1 MHRLSQPGPMDA
13 VEAAPGKKTD
23 ASMLRQCTH
32 KLFEIAV
39 RDYSSQTAVICGEA
53 TITFHNLN
61 AKANLL
67 AKALIKRGITRGDVI
82 GVYLDRSVDLIV
94 ALLAVM
100 KAGATY
106 VPVDTALP
114 SERINTMIA
123 DACPRLILTGHNVPE
138 ASEIP
143 TTPNTVPYAR
153 ISDLTRQL
161 LSTDE
166 ADTGNINI
174 SVDPSSLAYIMYTS
188 GSTGQPKG
196 VEVSHES
203 VANLLLSMQ
212 KDPGFGCFDR
222 LLAVTTVS
230 FDMAVL
236 EILLPLISGGTVV
249 MTRRHEQTDPLAIVN
264 LMIQHKIN
272 VMQGTPA
279 IWQIL
284 LDSGWDG
291 HPRLDRILCGGERL
305 PRSLADRLLSCG
317 DHFWNMYGPT
327 EATVYACIWKVEK
340 SQEIVVGSSVTNC
353 QLHVLDDNLIPVPP
367 GSPGELYIG
376 GAGVAQ
382 GYRNKEKLTSSRF
395 LQDPFQGGKMYRTGD
410 LACWIGPDKLSIL
423 GRIDDQV
430 KIRGH
435 RVELG
440 EIENALTELDGI
452 LGAVVI
458 LRAERLVAYYLSGK
472 KTSIDSPILREWLAR
487 RLPAYMIPAFFVRLQ
502 SFPLNTN
509 GKIDRKAL
517 PDPVISIAAPPATAP
532 TVSQVYGSELEQFLA
547 AVWSSTLEH
556 SQFDTHDNFF
566 EVGGDSV
573 RLIRVQTELKSLLD
587 RHVPVAKLFE
597 NYTIATLASYLA
609 NTSVEESYV
618 PEAAVAKESESLSKN
633 GEDIA
638 IIATACRLPGGITTS
653 DEFWTLL
660 NNGDEAITDVPEG
673 RWGDDDHK
681 DFPYCRKGGFI
692 SRVHEYDTS
701 FFGIS
706 PREARMLDPAQYMML
721 ETCWEAFERAG
732 YTLESLRGSDTGT
745 YIGTSNILAH
755 LSLNPAASRDTSE
768 LDGYTAT
775 GSAGG
780 TMSGRIAYQLGLEG
794 PTMTVDTACSSSLVS
809 THLACTALRQG
820 ECDLAVSGG
829 VSLMLNSGL
838 HAEFDLLNGMSPD
851 GRCRAFSADTQ
862 GTGWA
867 EGSAAVILK
876 RVSDAKRDGDTIHA
890 VIRATAVNHDG
901 RSATL
906 TTPRQSA
913 QSRLIRKALG
923 SAQLQPTDIDYIEA
937 HGTGTRLGDPIEG
950 SALAEVFATGSE
962 KREDLLHIGSVK
974 SNIGHTQAT
983 AGLAGL
989 LKVVLSM
996 RNNKLPK
1003 SLHISQPTPAVD
1015 WDQANMSPV
1024 LEARPWLPH
1033 KHRQRRAGV
1042 SAFGIG
1048 GTNAHVIIEEAP
1060 TRASMGNGTALSFA
1074 KTTPYVAVRPIP
1086 FVLSAETDAALSGQ
1100 ASKLHKHICSIA
1112 DDNMSALF
1120 DIAFSLA
1127 SNRTHFRR
1135 RLVLMAK
1142 DKADLL
1148 ARLDATMNV
1157 CATGSWVKQPFVA
1170 SSSSLDPP
1178 KIAMLFTGQGSQWP
1192 GMGKELSETYP
1203 LFRDTIHDMEAR
1215 FSELDVPLTKVMW
1228 AKPDTASAYLLDRTD
1243 YAQPALFALGVAL
1256 WKLWQSWGVSPHL
1269 VLGHSLGEI
1278 TAAHVAGVLDLA
1290 DACRLVHARARLM
1303 QAMQH
1308 EHLKMIS
1315 LEGTAEEVQGA
1326 ISELDLG
1333 SQIEIALHN
1342 SPNQTVISGRKE
1354 AADEVADKFSRQDRK
1369 VKTVTSGH
1377 AFHSRYMDSM
1387 LEEYRSVADTINFRD
1402 PSICMVS
1409 SLNGTLVKPGQVNHA
1424 SYWTRQAREAVRF
1437 TDGVEIIA
1445 QNGIESFL
1453 EIGPRPILCGLGA
1466 ACLDGRQESGRA
1478 PASWLPSLSYN
1489 RTAPD
1494 SSWMTLY
1501 GSAATLHK
1509 LGVALDWGSLFSP
1522 YGCHRVEL
1530 PTYAFDRDFDA
1541 TPKAK
1546 TRPPDPYKHSEQRP
1560 ELCFEVVWRKAEM
1573 SHGFPAGTWGLL
1585 PTSTNTTWANS
1596 VVESLSHAGM
1606 LLVNATS
1613 FYDHKTPQALISI
1626 WDPYVGNTSEVQ
1638 ECLGEALKQLQIAAQ
1653 APSSPPIIWITHHAV
1668 GTGNR
1673 VHDDGMRVGASPLWG
1688 LMRTVRSEHPEM
1700 DVRLIDLV
1708 DCRDGMSIVSTLA
1721 QTSEPECA
1729 IREQALFVPR
1739 MQRAKTTKLE
1749 RDNHTLSRRHLIR
1762 PDGAVLITGGLGY
1775 LGKCLARWLT
1785 RKHGVRDLI
1794 LTSRKGLD
1802 TPGASEF
1809 VSDLSH
1815 QGSGSQLSVEI
1826 VAGDIADPLF
1836 VRTIMAKFSDQRPLR
1851 AVFHAAGVSDSGL
1864 LASLTPE
1871 RCLNTLNPKALGAW
1885 ALHEETKHLDLDVFF
1900 LFSSISGVM
1909 GMPGLANYAASNTFL
1924 DALAHSRQA
1933 QGLPATSVAFG
1944 TWAGD
1949 GMASELG
1956 QSTLAHLK
1964 QFGLHLLTPD
1974 EGLDVIQQCL
1984 TEAAP
1989 LTVAAAL
1996 DLKQLSIYATS
2007 QGGIPPLLNGLLD
2020 AKVEGTGSK
2029 RSLHELLLQSEE
2041 SEHLDIVLRMV
2052 REVVAG
2058 ALGHTHAER
2067 LDVDCAL
2074 QSIGVDSLTAVQT
2087 RNHLATLTGLALS
2100 VNVVF
2105 HHRTLRALSQYLHLQ
2120 LLQDM
2125 SMSPSL
2131 VSSEGETEVTSVQ
2144 SVYSLNTDA
2153 ICRGCLDDSIT
2164 FNNIDPSP
2172 IGATSVLVTG
2182 ATGFVG
2188 AFIIHGL
2195 LQRGIEVHAIVRAD
2209 NIDRAQKRLQS
2220 ILESY
2225 GLWDPGFASLLKPV
2239 IGDISKPLLGL
2250 PDEEFHN
2257 LAQAVDSICHS
2268 AALVDW
2274 MRPLD
2279 DYIGPN
2285 IISTHEI
2292 LRLASYGRAKTIHV
2306 ISTMSTL
2313 PKHLGFDLT
2322 EKDPEYG
2329 YGTSKYVAERLVA
2342 AARWRGANASVYRL
2356 PYVTAST
2363 STGSFRL
2370 DRGDFL
2376 HNMFVGSLQMGAL
2389 PQVEGADMS
2398 AVLPVNYLSETVVRF
2413 MTDGAQLRGRDYD
2426 FRNMCA
2432 PTCDVFFKTLAEE
2445 AGRQTNL
2452 VPFGEWKQLAAEQA
2466 SRNPQSPLARIYSV
2480 LDNYT
2485 DQTSINLFKAL
2496 PPGEHVL
2503 GGTEYPAPELDAAFA
2518 AIYAKRMGFGSGSDT
2533 GG

>member
-1 MHRLSQPGPMDA
+1 MDVA
-13 VEAAPGKKTD
+13 KPAPSEKTD
-23 ASMLRQCTH
+23 ISTLGQCTH
-32 KLFEIAV
+32 RLFENAA
-39 RDYSSQTAVICGEA
+39 REYSSQTALICGEA
-53 TITFHNLN
+53 TITFHDLN

-67 AKALIKRGITRGDVI
+67 ARALITRGITHGDVI
-82 GVYLDRSVDLIV
+82 GVYLDRSIDLTV

-106 VPVDTALP
+106 VPIDTALP

-123 DACPRLILTGHNVPE
+123 DACPRLVVTGHNIPD
-138 ASEIP
+138 ASNIP
-143 TTPNTVPYAR
+143 IPLDTSSYAR

-161 LSTDE
+161 LSSDE
-166 ADTGNINI
+166 ADTGNINA

-196 VEVSHES
+196 VEVSHGS

-212 KDPGFGCFDR
+212 KDPGFSCFDR

-236 EILLPLISGGTVV
+236 EIFLPLISGGMVV
-249 MTRRHEQTDPLAIVN
+249 ITQRHEQTDPIAIVN
-264 LMIQHKIN
+264 LMIQHDIN
-272 VMQGTPA
+272 IMQGTPA

-291 HPRLDRILCGGERL
+291 NPRLDKILCGGERL
-305 PRSLADRLLSCG
+305 PRSLADRLLRCG

-327 EATVYACIWKVEK
+327 EAAVYASIWKVER

-353 QLHVLDDNLIPVPP
+353 RLYVLDDNLIPVPP

-376 GAGVAQ
+376 GAGVAR
-382 GYRNKEKLTSSRF
+382 GYRNKEQLTSSRF
-395 LQDPFQGGKMYRTGD
+395 LQDPFHDGQMYRTGD
-410 LACWIGPDKLSIL
+410 LACLIGPDKLSIL

-440 EIENALTELDGI
+440 EIENALAELDVI

-458 LRAERLVAYYLSGK
+458 LRAERLIAYYMSRK
-472 KTSIDSPILREWLAR
+472 NTSIDTPILREWLVR
-487 RLPAYMIPAFFVRLQ
+487 RLPAYMVPAFFVRIQ

-517 PDPVISIAAPPATAP
+517 PDPVVSITASSATAP
-532 TVSQVYGSELEQFLA
+532 TASQLYGSELEQSLA
-547 AVWSSTLEH
+547 AIWSSTLEH
-556 SQFDTHDNFF
+556 NQFGIYDNFF
-566 EVGGDSV
+566 EVGGDSM
-573 RLIRVQTELKSLLD
+573 RLIRVQTELRSLLD
-587 RHVPVAKLFE
+587 RRVPVAKLFE
-597 NYTIATLASYLA
+597 NYTIAKLASYLKDIQA
-609 NTSVEESYV
+609 EESKV
-618 PEAAVAKESESLSKN
+618 SEVTIAEESECRSKT
-633 GEDIA
+633 GEEDIA
-638 IIATACRLPGGITTS
+638 IIATACRLPGGITTP

-660 NNGDEAITDVPEG
+660 DNGDESITDVPEG
-673 RWGDDDHK
+673 RWGDDDQK
-681 DFPYCRKGGFI
+681 DSSYCRKGGFI
-692 SRVHEYDTS
+692 SRVHDYDTS

-706 PREARMLDPAQYMML
+706 PRESRMLDPAQYMML
-721 ETCWEAFERAG
+721 ETCWEGFERAG
-732 YTLESLRGSDTGT
+732 YTLESLRGSETGT

-755 LSLNPAASRDTSE
+755 LPLNPAACRNTSE

-829 VSLMLNSGL
+829 VSLMLNPGL

-851 GRCRAFSADTQ
+851 GRCRAFSADSQ

-913 QSRLIRKALG
+913 QSRLIRKALS

-937 HGTGTRLGDPIEG
+937 HGTGTRLGDPIEA
-950 SALAEVFATGSE
+950 SALAEVFATGSR
-962 KREDLLHIGSVK
+962 KRKDLLHIGSVK

-1003 SLHISQPTPAVD
+1003 SLHIAQPTPAVD
-1015 WDQANMSPV
+1015 WEQANMLPV
-1024 LEARPWLPH
+1024 LEASPWLPQQQ
-1033 KHRQRRAGV
+1033 RQRRAGV

-1060 TRASMGNGTALSFA
+1060 VPASMGNATALLST
-1074 KTTPYVAVRPIP
+1074 KSVPTVTVRPIP
-1086 FVLSAETDAALSGQ
+1086 FVLSADTDAALSGQ
-1100 ASKLHKHICSIA
+1100 ARKLHEYIGSIA
-1112 DDNMSALF
+1112 DDNMSSLF
-1120 DIAFSLA
+1120 DVAFSLA
-1127 SNRTHFRR
+1127 NTRTHFRR
-1135 RLVLMAK
+1135 RLVVVAK

-1148 ARLDATMNV
+1148 ERLDATINV
-1157 CATGSWVKQPFVA
+1157 CATASLVKQPFVA
-1170 SSSSLDPP
+1170 SSIPLEPP
-1178 KIAMLFTGQGSQWP
+1178 KIAMVFTGQGSQWP
-1192 GMGKELSETYP
+1192 GMGKELSETYL
-1203 LFRDTIHDMEAR
+1203 LFRDTIYDIETR

-1228 AKPDTASAYLLDRTD
+1228 AETDTASAHLLDRTD

-1256 WKLWQSWGVSPHL
+1256 CRLWQSWGVSPHL

-1278 TAAHVAGVLDLA
+1278 TAAHVAGVFDLS

-1303 QAMQH
+1303 QGMQL
-1308 EHLKMIS
+1308 EDLKMIS
-1315 LEGTAEEVQGA
+1315 LEGTAKEVQEA
-1326 ISELDLG
+1326 ISELDQG
-1333 SQIEIALHN
+1333 SQIEIALYN

-1354 AADEVADKFSRQDRK
+1354 AADEVADKFLRQDRK
-1369 VKTVTSGH
+1369 AKTVTRGQ

-1402 PSICMVS
+1402 PSIGLVS
-1409 SLNGTLVKPGQVNHA
+1409 SLDGTLAVPGQVNQA

-1437 TDGVEIIA
+1437 ADGVETITKY
-1445 QNGIESFL
+1445 GINTFL

-1466 ACLDGRQESGRA
+1466 ACLNGRQESGRA
-1478 PASWLPSLSYN
+1478 PASWLPSLSHN
-1489 RTAPD
+1489 KTTLD
-1494 SSWMTLY
+1494 SSWKTLY
-1501 GSAATLHK
+1501 GSASTLHK
-1509 LGVALDWGSLFSP
+1509 LGVALDWDALFSP
-1522 YGCHRVEL
+1522 YACHRVEL
-1530 PTYAFDRDFDA
+1530 PTYAFHRDFDA

-1546 TRPPDPYKHSEQRP
+1546 TKSIDPYRHSEQIPDLR
-1560 ELCFEVVWRKAEM
+1560 FEVMWQKAEM
-1573 SHGFPAGTWGLL
+1573 GRGFPTGTWGLL
-1585 PTSTNTTWANS
+1585 PPSTDTAWSSS
-1596 VVESLSHAGM
+1596 VFRSLSHAGM
-1606 LLVNATS
+1606 HFVKVSNIHGNEEL
-1613 FYDHKTPQALISI
+1613 QGLISI
-1626 WDPYVGNTSEVQ
+1626 WDPDVSNTSELQ
-1638 ECLGEALKQLQIAAQ
+1638 GCLGEALKQLQVAAQ
-1653 APSSPPIIWITHHAV
+1653 TPSSPPIIWITHHAI
-1668 GTGNR
+1668 GTGNKI
-1673 VHDDGMRVGASPLWG
+1673 HDDGMRVGASPLLG

-1700 DVRLIDLV
+1700 NVRLIDLV
-1708 DCRDGMSIVSTLA
+1708 DCQDALSIASTLA
-1721 QTSEPECA
+1721 QTAEPECA
-1729 IREQALFVPR
+1729 IREQAVLVPR
-1739 MQRAKTTKLE
+1739 MQRARASETDRE
-1749 RDNHTLSRRHLIR
+1749 NRTLSRRHLIR

-1785 RKHGVRDLI
+1785 RKHGVRDLL
-1794 LTSRKGLD
+1794 LTSRKGPE

-1809 VSDLSH
+1809 VRDLSH
-1815 QGSGSQLSVEI
+1815 QGSNSQISVEI
-1826 VAGDIADPLF
+1826 VAGDIADPFF
-1836 VRTIMAKFSDQRPLR
+1836 VKTIMAKFSDQRPLR

-1885 ALHEETKHLDLDVFF
+1885 ALHQETQHLDLDVFF

-1924 DALAHSRQA
+1924 DALAYSRQA

-1956 QSTLAHLK
+1956 RSTLAHLN
-1964 QFGLHLLTPD
+1964 QFGLHHLTPD
-1974 EGLDVIQQCL
+1974 EGLNIIQQCL
-1984 TEAAP
+1984 AGAAP
-1989 LTVAAAL
+1989 LTVGAAL

-2007 QGGIPPLLNGLLD
+2007 QGGIPSLLNVLLD
-2020 AKVEGTGSK
+2020 GKLEETGSK
-2029 RSLHELLLQSEE
+2029 KSLHELLSQSEE
-2041 SEHLDIVLRMV
+2041 NEHPDIVLRMV
-2052 REVVAG
+2052 REVVAS

-2067 LDVDCAL
+2067 LDVDCPL
-2074 QSIGVDSLTAVQT
+2074 QSIGIDSLTAVQT
-2087 RNHLATLTGLALS
+2087 KNHLATLTGLVLS

-2105 HHRTLRALSQYLHLQ
+2105 HHRTLRALSQYLQSQ
-2120 LLQDM
+2120 LLHDI
-2125 SMSPSL
+2125 STSPSMA
-2131 VSSEGETEVTSVQ
+2131 SSEVETEATSVQ
-2144 SVYSLNTDA
+2144 QLHASNTDA
-2153 ICRGCLDDSIT
+2153 MCRGCLDDSFM
-2164 FNNIDPSP
+2164 FNNISTSP
-2172 IGATSVLVTG
+2172 TGATSVLLTG

-2188 AFIIHGL
+2188 AFILDGL
-2195 LQRGIEVHAIVRAD
+2195 LRKGIEVYAIVRANNTD
-2209 NIDRAQKRLQS
+2209 EARKRLES

-2225 GLWDPGFASLLKPV
+2225 GLWDPGFASLLKPL
-2239 IGDISKPLLGL
+2239 IGDISRPLLGL

-2257 LAQAVDSICHS
+2257 LAQVVNSICHS
-2268 AALVDW
+2268 GALVDW
-2274 MRPLD
+2274 MRPLE
-2279 DYIGPN
+2279 DYVGPN
-2285 IISTHEI
+2285 IISTHEV
-2292 LRLASYGRAKTIHV
+2292 LRLASYGRAKTVHV

-2363 STGSFRL
+2363 STGHFRL

-2389 PQVEGADMS
+2389 PQVGGADMS
-2398 AVLPVNYLSETVVRF
+2398 AVLPVNYLSETVVRL
-2413 MTDGAQLRGRDYD
+2413 MTDDVQVRGQDYD
-2426 FRNMCA
+2426 FRNMRA
-2432 PTCDVFFKTLAEE
+2432 PICDVFFKTLAEE
-2445 AGRQTNL
+2445 AGRHTKL
-2452 VPFGEWKQLAAEQA
+2452 VPFGQWKQLAAEQA
-2466 SRNPQSPLARIYSV
+2466 SQNPQSPLARIFSV

-2485 DQTSINLFKAL
+2485 DETAINLFKAL

-2503 GGTEYPAPELDAAFA
+2503 GGAEYPAPELGASFA
-2518 AIYAKRMGFGSGSDT
+2518 AIYAKRIGLCSVFETT
-2533 GG
+2533 G